1 MFMMRDDVSGQLF
14 EHLLCTVLRSDFA
27 ESFHDNAVLTSEGK
41 SLGNRIRLF
50 RVLFILISSVYL
62 NDAVFIY
69 RL

>member
-41 SLGNRIRLF
+41 GLEIE
-50 RVLFILISSVYL
+50 SVFSGCYS
-62 NDAVFIY
+62 F
-69 RL
+69 

>member
-41 SLGNRIRLF
+41 SLGIE
-50 RVLFILISSVYL
+50 SVFSGCYS
-62 NDAVFIY
+62 F
-69 RL
+69 